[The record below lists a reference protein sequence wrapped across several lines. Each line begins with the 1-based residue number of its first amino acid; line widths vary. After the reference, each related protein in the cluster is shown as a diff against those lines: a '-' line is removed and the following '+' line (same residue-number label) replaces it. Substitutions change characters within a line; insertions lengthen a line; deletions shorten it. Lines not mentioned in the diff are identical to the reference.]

1 VHASMSDGIY
11 VGDDLIDLDADTGNG
26 GGGWF
31 GRALR
36 LGQDNINR
44 LMVFAGILLLIAIY
58 FAPQIFI
65 TVQSGEVGVRYLR
78 FAGGTQTDRVLG
90 EGMKIVLPWDKLFI
104 YNVRVQERKHAMDVL
119 TNEGMTVT
127 LDLSIRY
134 HPEIELVGLLHQ
146 QVGPDYADKI
156 VIPEVESALR
166 TAMGGISMRQVYGSE
181 RALLQTIL
189 NDALEHVAQKF
200 IRVDGIVLRKVT
212 LPQKVTIAVE
222 DKIVQKELVESYEFR
237 LDLANKEAER
247 QRIEA
252 NGLKVYH
259 DILSTSL
266 NENILRW
273 QGIEATKE
281 LAKSPNAKTVIVGDK
296 NGLPLILGEK

>member
-1 VHASMSDGIY
+1 MTDGIY
-11 VGDDLIDLDADTGNG
+11 ADDDLVDLDADTG

-31 GRALR
+31 SRALR

-44 LMVFAGILLLIAIY
+44 LIVFTCLLLLVAIY

-78 FAGGTQTDRVLG
+78 FGGGTQTDRVLG

-119 TNEGMTVT
+119 TNEGLTVK

-146 QVGPDYADKI
+146 QVGPEYADKI

-181 RALLQTIL
+181 RTLLQSIL

-200 IRVDGIVLRKVT
+200 IRVDGIILREVT

-222 DKIVQKELVESYEFR
+222 DKIVQKEQVESYEFR
-237 LDLANKEAER
+237 LDMANKEAER
-247 QRIEA
+247 LRIEA

-259 DILSTSL
+259 DILNTSL
-266 NENILRW
+266 TDNILKW
-273 QGIEATKE
+273 QGIEATRE
-281 LAKSPNAKTVIVGDK
+281 LAKSPNAKTVIIGDK